1 MDLEVADKNPIN
13 PKGQRDKYR
22 RRHLQEDQ
30 PEAQG
35 RQKDGNGLDR
45 PMTG

>member
-1 MDLEVADKNPIN
+1 MDLEVADENPIN
-13 PKGQRDKYR
+13 PKGQRDKYL

-35 RQKDGNGLDR
+35 IQKDGNGLDR
-45 PMTG
+45 QMTR